1 MDDLLDAL
9 GGIALVLGACFVLLA
24 GIGAVRF
31 RDTYARMHAA
41 AKAPALGVLLIGV
54 GTALTIRT
62 TPAVISCFLVVV
74 LQLIAGTVGTHIMG
88 RSVYRIVA
96 PPLSGPDELAEA
108 EATLRDDRPGEAH
121 DERSE

>member
-1 MDDLLDAL
+1 MDDLDGLLDLL

-62 TPAVISCFLVVV
+62 APAVISCFLVVV

-88 RSVYRIVA
+88 RSVYRVVA
-96 PPLSGPDELAEA
+96 PPLTGPDELAEA
-108 EATLRDDRPGEAH
+108 EAALHRRDEH
-121 DERSE
+121 SE

>member
-1 MDDLLDAL
+1 MDELLDLL

-31 RDTYARMHAA
+31 PDTYARMHAA
-41 AKAPALGVLLIGV
+41 AKAPALGVLLIGI

-62 TPAVISCFLVVV
+62 APAVISCFLVVV

-88 RSVYRIVA
+88 RSVYRVVA
-96 PPLSGPDELAEA
+96 PPLTGPDELAQA
-108 EATLRDDRPGEAH
+108 EAAVNGHEEHLE
-121 DERSE
+121 

>member
-1 MDDLLDAL
+1 MDDVLDIA
-9 GGIALVLGACFVLLA
+9 GGICLVLGAVFIMLA

-31 RDTYARMHAA
+31 DDTYARMHAA

-62 TPAVISCFLVVV
+62 TAAVIVSLLVVA

-88 RSVYRIVA
+88 RSVYRFIR
-96 PPLSGPDELAEA
+96 PPLPGPDELARDEA
-108 EATLRDDRPGEAH
+108 ETDAD
-121 DERSE
+121 